1 MIYACARDTARI
13 AAKLPPRKRLN
24 TQNKLIIKGLQTLNS
39 QKPYLYV
46 IGLSTYGFTER

>member
-1 MIYACARDTARI
+1 MIYVCARDTARI
-13 AAKLPPRKRLN
+13 AAKLPPHKRLN